1 MANRWHDIEQ
11 YGQSLWYDNMARKF
25 IASGALKKMI
35 GDVGLKGVTSNPSIF
50 EKSISSGDEYDSD
63 IQKFI
68 REGKSTSE
76 IYDLLTTEDIR
87 AAADV
92 MREVYD
98 DTAGVD
104 GYVSIEV

>member
-35 GDVGLKGVTSNPSIF
+35 GEVGLKGITSNPSIF
-50 EKSISSGDEYDSD
+50 EKSISTGTEYDSD
-63 IQKFI
+63 IQKII
-68 REGKSTSE
+68 RDGKSTLE
-76 IYDLLTTEDIR
+76 IYDMLTTEDIR

-92 MREVYD
+92 MREVD
-98 DTAGVD
+98 NETR
-104 GYVSIEV
+104 